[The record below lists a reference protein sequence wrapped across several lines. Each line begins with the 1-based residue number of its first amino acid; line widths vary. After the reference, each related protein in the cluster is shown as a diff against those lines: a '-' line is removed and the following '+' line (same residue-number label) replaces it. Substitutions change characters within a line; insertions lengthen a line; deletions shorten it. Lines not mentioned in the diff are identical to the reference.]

1 MTFVQF
7 DLERWQSVWEHR
19 VRFNLSES
27 GVHAMSLGELL
38 EVTDTDPAALSAVRL
53 GYSQSNGTDALRAA
67 IAGLYPGATADNVLV
82 TVGGSEANFI
92 ASWSLLGPGERVTV
106 QVPNYLQIWGFAR
119 STGADINTFPLRF
132 DRGWD
137 PDLDAM
143 RSAIREDTKLVV
155 VTTPNNPTGHIFS
168 ADARRAILD
177 RVQQVG
183 AWLLVDEVYQGA
195 ERTSDET
202 ESWWRSAQGQRYDRM
217 IVTNGLSK
225 AYGLPGLRIGW
236 IVGPP
241 ELIASAW
248 QRHDY
253 TVICPSALSDFL
265 AIRVLAARR
274 PILERTRRIIRDN
287 YQVLEAWLRSLDD
300 LVEWQAPEAGAIC
313 LVKYRLG
320 LDSIQLVE
328 RLREAHDVL
337 LVPGAHVGLTNYL
350 RIGFGHEPGH
360 LRDGLAALKA
370 GMTELAET
378 ELGRGSVPVSEATGV
393 GSGD

>member
-1 MTFVQF
+1 
-7 DLERWQSVWEHR
+7 
-19 VRFNLSES
+19 
-27 GVHAMSLGELL
+27 
-38 EVTDTDPAALSAVRL
+38 
-53 GYSQSNGTDALRAA
+53 
-67 IAGLYPGATADNVLV
+67 
-82 TVGGSEANFI
+82 
-92 ASWSLLGPGERVTV
+92 V
-106 QVPNYLQIWGFAR
+106 QVPNYLQTWGFAR
-119 STGADINTFPLRF
+119 SIGADVSTFPLEF

-137 PDLDAM
+137 PDPDAM

-155 VTTPNNPTGHIFS
+155 VTNPNNPTGHVLS

-195 ERTSDET
+195 ERTGDET
-202 ESWWRSAQGQRYDRM
+202 ESWWGQYDRV

-241 ELIASAW
+241 GLIADTW
-248 QRHDY
+248 RRHDY

-265 AIRVLAARR
+265 AIRVLAARH

-287 YQVLEAWLRSLDD
+287 YQVLEAWLRSLED
-300 LVEWQAPEAGAIC
+300 LFEWQAPEAGAIC
-313 LVKYRLG
+313 LVQYRLG

-328 RLREAHDVL
+328 HLREAHDVL
-337 LVPGAHVGLTNYL
+337 LVPGAHVGLSNYL
-350 RIGFGHEPGH
+350 RIGYGDEPGH
-360 LRDGLAALKA
+360 LRDGLAALRA
-370 GMTELAET
+370 GMTELAGT
-378 ELGRGSVPVSEATGV
+378 EPPLASAPVSEPTGV

>member
-27 GVHAMSLGELL
+27 GVHPMSLDELL
-38 EVTDTDPAALSAVRL
+38 EITDTDPTALSAVRL
-53 GYSQSNGTDALRAA
+53 GYSQSNGTDELRAA

-92 ASWSLLGPGERVTV
+92 ACWSLLGSGEHVAV
-106 QVPNYLQIWGFAR
+106 QVPNYLQIWGIAR
-119 STGADINTFPLRF
+119 SAGADVTTFPLRF
-132 DRGWD
+132 DRRWD

-155 VTTPNNPTGHIFS
+155 VTTPNNPTGHVFS

-195 ERTSDET
+195 ERTGDET
-202 ESWWRSAQGQRYDRM
+202 ESWWGQGQERYDRV

-241 ELIASAW
+241 GLIASAW

-265 AIRVLAARR
+265 AIRVFAARH

-287 YQVLEAWLRSLDD
+287 YQVLEPWLRSLED
-300 LVEWQAPEAGAIC
+300 LFEWQAPDAGAIC
-313 LVKYRLG
+313 LVRYRLG
-320 LDSIQLVE
+320 MDSIQLVE

-350 RIGFGHEPGH
+350 RIGYGDEPGH

-370 GMTELAET
+370 GMTELAGT
-378 ELGRGSVPVSEATGV
+378 EPHASAPVSEPTGV
-393 GSGD
+393 GAGD